1 MQINQGKRSKFIH
14 IKWLKQKN
22 SNLKY
27 VMMQYFTPLVVEDY
41 CIRILSY
48 MQGVS
53 HFVKIIF
60 FGLEKILCV

>member
-27 VMMQYFTPLVVEDY
+27 VMMQYFTPLVDY

-48 MQGVS
+48 VQGVS
-53 HFVKIIF
+53 HFVKT
-60 FGLEKILCV
+60 